1 MAKEEFRFHFPLR
14 VRWMECDRQGIV
26 FNGSY
31 MNYLEVGQAEYYR
44 HLGFS
49 IYELAERGYFDTVM
63 VKVTMEFEAPA
74 RVDDLLDIYV
84 RVSRVGNTSITMDM
98 EIYREGSD
106 VLLTRAEAV
115 YVSYDGSSGAK
126 KPIPPEIREL
136 ITHFEE
142 RGEVLPVE
150 RFPHLAT

>member
-26 FNGSY
+26 FNGAY

-44 HLGFS
+44 HLGLS

-63 VKVTMEFEAPA
+63 VKVTMEFKAPA

-84 RVSRVGNTSITMDM
+84 RVSRMGTTSITMDM
-98 EIYREGSD
+98 EIYRKGTDE
-106 VLLTRAEAV
+106 LLTRAEAV
-115 YVSYDGSSGAK
+115 YVSYDSSSGAK
-126 KPIPPEIREL
+126 RPIPQDIKEL
-136 ITHFEE
+136 ILQFEE
-142 RGEVLPVE
+142 RGKHPPAE
-150 RFPHLAT
+150 RFPHTL